1 MSLPGIKVK
10 RNIYVKGFTKFP
22 YQMLTGKN
30 LMYYTGDIIFVDS
43 EPLEY
48 DYKQDWYF
56 DCDCEFR
63 EWGRLVKI
71 DKQNKKQTK

>member
-1 MSLPGIKVK
+1 MSLPGIRIK

-48 DYKQDWYF
+48 DHKQDWYF
-56 DCDCEFR
+56 DCDCEFH
-63 EWGRLVKI
+63 EWGKLVKI
-71 DKQNKKQTK
+71 DKQSKKQTK

>member
-1 MSLPGIKVK
+1 
-10 RNIYVKGFTKFP
+10 
-22 YQMLTGKN
+22 MLTGKN